1 MTGTFARQQ
10 QATTETCVVCG
21 KAAEE
26 IVVEDG
32 CEWPVCDEHGLYHP
46 GSLAADMEAA
56 RAAGV
61 DFGRALW
68 QAVRE
73 NLGSVMERIARLLRR
88 VGIE

>member
-1 MTGTFARQQ
+1 MTAPFARQQ